1 MKYALIGHNI
11 EYSKSKEWFESQGVE
26 YEVFD
31 TYYLNY
37 ADDRLVNKE
46 ENNKHCSWTVN
57 GLDMLETQARFVLDW
72 WREDV

>member
-1 MKYALIGHNI
+1 MKYALIRHNI

-37 ADDRLVNKE
+37 ADDRLVKKAAFCNISRPEAEVYEATLQYHRFLPEYKPV
-46 ENNKHCSWTVN
+46 HC
-57 GLDMLETQARFVLDW
+57 
-72 WREDV
+72 

>member
-1 MKYALIGHNI
+1 MKYALIRHNI

-37 ADDRLVNKE
+37 ADDRLVKKAERNR
-46 ENNKHCSWTVN
+46 NCSGSVN
-57 GLDMLETQARFVLDW
+57 GLDMLETQARFALNW